1 VMVRAANI
9 TCEFGT
15 EVVSILLNKIPS
27 GSSLLSTV
35 WITTVA
41 HNSDS
46 FETTKDICFNFAF

>member
-1 VMVRAANI
+1 MVRAANI

-15 EVVSILLNKIPS
+15 EVVSILLNKIPG

-46 FETTKDICFNFAF
+46 FETTKEICINFAF